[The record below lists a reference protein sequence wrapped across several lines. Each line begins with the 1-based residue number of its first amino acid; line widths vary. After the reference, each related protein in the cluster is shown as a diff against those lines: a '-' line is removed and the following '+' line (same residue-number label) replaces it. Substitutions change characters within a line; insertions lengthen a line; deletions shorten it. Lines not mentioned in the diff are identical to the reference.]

1 MKKSVALAIFLILFG
16 SAFVT
21 SSAQSPQVEP
31 RVLRVIPP
39 QQEKDDYRKNIDLV
53 NELIRG
59 GKAADALQVLEQ
71 MKAVYGETRDIHQ
84 LYKEAYLSAKQ
95 YDKVEQIIKADMEK
109 SPNNWRLYTELGNLY
124 LKSDREEEARQNLNH
139 AIDLLPDGPNVYR
152 EVANVYLANGLTSDA
167 MDTFKRA
174 RMTLKD
180 PNLFS
185 LELAGL
191 YEAMFD
197 YKQAVDE
204 YFLFMGNDS
213 TKFNVVEDRVMRLI
227 QSEEHLDQIEAA
239 LGERVRNNP
248 KDLFSQRLYG
258 DLLFGRKD
266 LEGAFETYKKVDQL
280 FKADGKPILTF
291 IHMCHTSGYFD
302 EALKASQFLVSS
314 KPSREVVV
322 AAKLYIGYAQEGQ
335 QKYQDAIGTYQSI
348 IDDYAAAFPLETALS
363 YYRIGEIE
371 LYDLKDPDLA
381 YGHFQMIISSFRDAP
396 QYPIAL
402 VRLGDCMMAKGD
414 LDSAQALFE
423 KALGDPRSETRREE
437 LKYKLAELEFFRGNF
452 ETAAAGYGQM
462 LDEFPKGLYVNNSL
476 ERSMV
481 ISENQELDRPLLT
494 KFAQA
499 LLDNVEG
506 DSDSAVTKLNE
517 LISAKSNKLSDL
529 AQLEK
534 AKILRQDKKFSES
547 LKALNELLEKF
558 PESLYRAQAQ
568 MLIGDLYN
576 YDLHDRQKA
585 IEAYEKLLKHYDR
598 SVYVDDV
605 RDKLRDLKAEIAPV
619 SSG

>member
-1 MKKSVALAIFLILFG
+1 MKKSVAFALFLVLLG

-21 SSAQSPQVEP
+21 SSAQQPQVEP
-31 RVLRVIPP
+31 RVFRVVPP

-53 NELIRG
+53 NELIRS
-59 GKAADALQVLEQ
+59 GKPEDALQVLDQ
-71 MKAVYGETRDIHQ
+71 MKVVYGETKDIHQ

-95 YDKVEQIIKADMEK
+95 YDKVEQIIKADMAQ
-109 SPNNWRLYTELGNLY
+109 SPDDWRLYTELGNLY
-124 LKSDREEEARQNLNH
+124 LKSDREEEARLNLNH
-139 AIDLLPDGPNVYR
+139 AIDLLPDAPNVYK
-152 EVANVYLANGLTSDA
+152 EVAYVYLANGLTSDA

-174 RMTLKD
+174 RMKLKD
-180 PNLFS
+180 PSLFS
-185 LELAGL
+185 LDLAGL
-191 YEAMFD
+191 YEALFD
-197 YKQAVDE
+197 YKQAIDE

-213 TKFNVVEDRVMRLI
+213 TRFEVVEDRVVRLI
-227 QSEEHLDQIEAA
+227 QTEEHLDQIELA
-239 LGERVRNNP
+239 LGERIRNNP

-266 LEGAFETYKKVDQL
+266 LAGAFETYKKVDEL
-280 FKADGKPILTF
+280 SKSGGRLIMTF

-302 EALKASQFLVSS
+302 EALTASQYLVSI

-322 AAKLYIGYAQEGQ
+322 AAKVYIGYAQEGQ
-335 QKYQDAIGTYQSI
+335 EKYEDAIATYQSI

-363 YYRIGEIE
+363 HYKIGEIE
-371 LYDLKDPDLA
+371 LYNLKKPDQA
-381 YGHFQMIISSFRDAP
+381 FGHFQMIISSFRNAP
-396 QYPIAL
+396 QYPMAL
-402 VRLGDCMMAKGD
+402 VRLGDCMMAEGD
-414 LDSAQALFE
+414 LDSAQVLFE
-423 KALGDPRSETRREE
+423 KALNDPRSDPRQEE

-452 ETAAAGYGQM
+452 EAALQGYRGM
-462 LDEFPKGLYVNNSL
+462 LDEFPKGLYINNSL
-476 ERSMV
+476 ERSIV
-481 ISENQELDRPLLT
+481 ITENQELDRPLLT
-494 KFAQA
+494 KFARA

-506 DSDSAVTKLNE
+506 DSDSAVTKLDE
-517 LISAKSNKLSDL
+517 LISAKSEKLSDL

-547 LKALNELLEKF
+547 LKALGELLEKY

-568 MLIGDLYN
+568 MLIGDVYN

-585 IEAYEKLLKHYDR
+585 IQAYEKLLKDYDR

-605 RDKLRDLKAEIAPV
+605 RGKLRDLKAEITPQ

>member
-1 MKKSVALAIFLILFG
+1 MKKSIAFAIFLILLG

-21 SSAQSPQVEP
+21 ASAQSPQIEP
-31 RVLRVIPP
+31 RVYRVVPP

-59 GKAADALQVLEQ
+59 GKATDALQVLDQ
-71 MKAVYGETRDIHQ
+71 MKGVYGETKDIHQ

-95 YDKVEQIIKADMEK
+95 YDKVEQIIKADLAQ
-109 SPNNWRLYTELGNLY
+109 SPDNWRLYTELGDLY
-124 LKSDREEEARQNLNH
+124 FKSDRDEEARQNLNH
-139 AIDLLPDGPNVYR
+139 AIDLLPEGPNVYR

-167 MDTFKRA
+167 MDTFKHA
-174 RMTLKD
+174 RMKLKD

-185 LELAGL
+185 IELAGL

-204 YFLFMGNDS
+204 YFLFMGSDS

-227 QSEEHLDQIEAA
+227 QTQEHLDQIEAA

-266 LEGAFETYKKVDQL
+266 LQGAFETYKKVDQL
-280 FKADGKPILTF
+280 SNAGGGLILTF
-291 IHMCHTSGYFD
+291 IHMCHSSGYFD
-302 EALKASQFLVSS
+302 EALTASQYLVST

-322 AAKLYIGYAQEGQ
+322 AAKIYIAYSQEGQ

-348 IDDYAAAFPLETALS
+348 IDDYAAAFPLETSLS
-363 YYRIGEIE
+363 HYRIGDIE
-371 LYDLKDPDLA
+371 LYDLKDPDQA
-381 YGHFQMIISSFRDAP
+381 YGHFQMIISSFRNAP

-402 VRLGDCMMAKGD
+402 VRLGDCMMAEGD

-423 KALGDPRSETRREE
+423 RALGDPRSDPRQEE
-437 LKYKLAELEFFRGNF
+437 LKYKLAELDFFRGNF
-452 ETAAAGYGQM
+452 EDALAGYGQL
-462 LDEFPKGLYVNNSL
+462 LDEFPKGLYINNSL
-476 ERSMV
+476 ERSIV
-481 ISENQELDRPLLT
+481 INENQELDRPLLT
-494 KFAQA
+494 KFARA

-506 DSDSAVTKLNE
+506 HSDSAVTKLDE
-517 LISAKSNKLSDL
+517 LISAKSGKLSDL

-534 AKILRQDKKFSES
+534 AKIFRQDKKFNES
-547 LKALNELLEKF
+547 LKAFNELLEKF

-568 MLIGDLYN
+568 MLIGDVYN

-585 IEAYEKLLKHYDR
+585 IEAYEKLLKDYDR

-605 RDKLRDLKAEIAPV
+605 RDKLRNLKAEVTPV

>member
-1 MKKSVALAIFLILFG
+1 MKKPVALAILLILLG

-59 GKAADALQVLEQ
+59 GKAEDALQVLDQ
-71 MKAVYGETRDIHQ
+71 MKGVYGETRDIHQ

-95 YDKVEQIIKADMEK
+95 YDKVEQIIKADMEQ

-227 QSEEHLDQIEAA
+227 QTEEHLDQIEAA

-258 DLLFGRKD
+258 DLLFGRRD
-266 LEGAFETYKKVDQL
+266 LEGAFETYSKVDQL
-280 FKADGKPILTF
+280 SNADGKLVLTF

-314 KPSREVVV
+314 KPSRKVVV

-363 YYRIGEIE
+363 HYRIGEIE
-371 LYDLKDPDLA
+371 LYDLKDPDQA

-423 KALGDPRSETRREE
+423 KALEDPRSETRREE

-452 ETAAAGYGQM
+452 ETALAGYGQM
-462 LDEFPKGLYVNNSL
+462 LDEFPKGLYINNSL

-494 KFAQA
+494 KFARA

-517 LISAKSNKLSDL
+517 LISAKSNRLSDL

-534 AKILRQDKKFSES
+534 AKILRQDKKFNES
-547 LKALNELLEKF
+547 LEALSGLLEKF

-568 MLIGDLYN
+568 MLIGDVYN
-576 YDLHDRQKA
+576 YDLHERQKA
-585 IEAYEKLLKHYDR
+585 IDAYEKLLKDYDR

-605 RDKLRDLKAEIAPV
+605 RDKLRDLKTEITPV